1 MPESVV
7 MAARKAGIPVYQCNS
22 LDEVLAD
29 TDVLYVTRVQQERF
43 DSAEEFESVK
53 KAYVINH
60 AVLARAKAD
69 MIVMHPLPR
78 LAGTF
83 FPTVK
88 YGFPEATL
96 TNDAFR
102 LRN

>member
-1 MPESVV
+1 MPDSVV
-7 MAARKAGIPVYQCNS
+7 NAARKAGIPVHQCHS
-22 LDEVLAD
+22 LDEVLRD

-43 DSAEEFESVK
+43 EDPEDYERVK

-78 LAGTF
+78 STGRRRVVSF
-83 FPTVK
+83 DV
-88 YGFPEATL
+88 
-96 TNDAFR
+96 
-102 LRN
+102 